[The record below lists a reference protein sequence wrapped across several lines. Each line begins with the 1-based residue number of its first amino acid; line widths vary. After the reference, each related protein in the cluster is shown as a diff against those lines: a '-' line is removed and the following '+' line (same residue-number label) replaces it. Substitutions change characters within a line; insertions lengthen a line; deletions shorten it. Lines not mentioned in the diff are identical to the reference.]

1 MRNFFI
7 VCFLCLVL
15 SMASSAQNY
24 LNATARWHQ
33 RYSWSGF
40 NANTLCYS
48 TFHITGDTLVNDTA
62 YYKVFSTGYCIS
74 GSVDYDTSGSSFW
87 VYDTTQTSMLY
98 TLLREQNRKFYMRQ
112 FSNPDRLLYDFNLGE
127 SGTVEQFTPYPSC
140 GLSPP
145 SYQLTDTVCIGSL
158 WRKRWSVS
166 FSQYPSANWLIEGVG
181 PNSGFLSAICRN
193 GCPECSYN
201 LLSFTLNGDTLYQGD
216 CLLNLAV
223 QEPESRVEWMHV
235 NDILSCKAPTEG
247 VFHCVSPLGQMLMQ
261 EPVKAGEE
269 AVFSLTGMASGLYY
283 FSLRGMDGR
292 LQGQFRIFHR

>member
-1 MRNFFI
+1 MRNIFML
-7 VCFLCLVL
+7 CFLCLGL

-62 YYKVFSTGYCIS
+62 YYKVFSTGYCVS

-145 SYQLTDTVCIGSL
+145 SYQLTDTV
-158 WRKRWSVS
+158 
-166 FSQYPSANWLIEGVG
+166 
-181 PNSGFLSAICRN
+181 
-193 GCPECSYN
+193 
-201 LLSFTLNGDTLYQGD
+201 
-216 CLLNLAV
+216 
-223 QEPESRVEWMHV
+223 
-235 NDILSCKAPTEG
+235 
-247 VFHCVSPLGQMLMQ
+247 
-261 EPVKAGEE
+261 
-269 AVFSLTGMASGLYY
+269 
-283 FSLRGMDGR
+283 
-292 LQGQFRIFHR
+292 